1 MRHILLIIAFFP
13 ALAFA
18 QPIKK
23 WSLEDCVNYAKQKN
37 LDIKRSRLNV
47 ESSQSNYDQ
56 AVWDQIPTLNV
67 GASGGTN
74 FGRNIDPTTNRFIN
88 QSITTV
94 GVTASS
100 SVLIYNG
107 FTVRNN
113 IKRNKANLDASLSD
127 LQKAE
132 NDVMLAVVGQF
143 LVVVF
148 NRELL
153 EVNKLQ
159 LENSKEQLNRIQ
171 KLVQAGSSRLSD
183 ELNQKSQVATN
194 ELNVVTAENNLALA
208 VLQLKQMML
217 IPADEPFDIEIPDFE
232 VDEGRILNES
242 SSDIYQ
248 VAVGSLPEIKAAEI
262 REESA
267 ILGEMAAK
275 GRFQPSLT
283 ANFSFNTNFSSAS
296 ENRPIFGTATIPPT
310 AIGTVDNVMGDT
322 VLSFTQSV
330 LTQVGTD
337 ANGIGDQ
344 LTSNRNGF
352 VGLRLNIPI
361 FNNYQTRLSHQQAR
375 ISRDNASV
383 QKKDTE
389 MGLRQTI
396 ESAYLDA
403 VAAEK
408 TYHSRRDQV
417 EALEEAFRV
426 IEKQYNLGAANSVDY
441 QVQANNLNVAKSD
454 FVRSKYDLIF
464 KRKILDFYQGKP
476 LY

>member
-1 MRHILLIIAFFP
+1 MRSLFVLFTLLPF
-13 ALAFA
+13 LAFS
-18 QPIKK
+18 QPLKK
-23 WSLEDCVNYAKQKN
+23 WSLEECVDYAKQKN

-47 ESSQSNYDQ
+47 ESSKANYDQ
-56 AVWDQIPTLNV
+56 AVWDQIPTLNI

-113 IKRNKANLDASLSD
+113 IKRNKASLNASLAD

-132 NDVMLAVVGQF
+132 NDLMLNVVSQF

-153 EVNKLQ
+153 EVQKLQ
-159 LENSKEQLNRIQ
+159 LDNSKEQLERLE
-171 KLVQAGSSRLSD
+171 KMVEAGASRVSD

-208 VLQLKQMML
+208 ILGLKQMML

-232 VDEGRILNES
+232 VDENRILNETS
-242 SSDIYQ
+242 SQIYN
-248 VAVGSLPEIKAAEI
+248 VALSTMPEIKSVEI
-262 REESA
+262 GEESA
-267 ILGEMAAK
+267 IMGEKAAK

-283 ANFSFNTNFSSAS
+283 ANFSFNTNYSSAS
-296 ENRPIFGTATIPPT
+296 QDRPIFGSATVPPS
-310 AIGTVDNVMGDT
+310 AIGTVNNIPGDT
-322 VLSFTQSV
+322 VYSFTQDII
-330 LTQVGTD
+330 TQ
-337 ANGIGDQ
+337 IGSDPNPLSDQ
-344 LTSNRNGF
+344 LTENRNGF

-361 FNNYQTRLSHQQAR
+361 LNNRQTRLNYQQAR
-375 ISRDNASV
+375 ISRDNATI
-383 QKKDTE
+383 QKKDVE

-396 ESAYLDA
+396 EQAYLDA

-417 EALEEAFRV
+417 EALEESFRV
-426 IEKQYNLGAANSVDY
+426 VEKQYTQLPA
-441 QVQANNLNVAKSD
+441 
-454 FVRSKYDLIF
+454 F
-464 KRKILDFYQGKP
+464 
-476 LY
+476 